1 MFVCVNG
8 SRLSKFLPVR
18 VSILAEDSPAGLE
31 HCCYFISHHE
41 YSEAAVIEDSG
52 GKNSKVMG
60 AHPDMNA
67 KSTFQRLRTPDYST
81 DFPFSDPRTSGEG
94 GPGDSSESGICSIHQ
109 HAHGLLYDV
118 VFKRQQALLCILPH
132 KMHLG

>member
-1 MFVCVNG
+1 MC
-8 SRLSKFLPVR
+8 

-41 YSEAAVIEDSG
+41 YSEAAVTEDSG
-52 GKNSKVMG
+52 GKNSKVME

-81 DFPFSDPRTSGEG
+81 DFPFSDPRTSGEES
-94 GPGDSSESGICSIHQ
+94 PGDSSESGICSIHQ

-118 VFKRQQALLCILPH
+118 L
-132 KMHLG
+132 